1 MMMKRKTFWIVL
13 ALIVITV
20 SLEVSLRILG
30 VATPP
35 LFQADP
41 EIGYMMVPEQN
52 IDRFGRRIY
61 INRFHQRSEELAEKP
76 APGTERVMFLGDSV
90 TFGIANVDQ
99 SQTYPEIVGAT
110 LRKSGKSI
118 EVANASAVSWGI
130 GNERAYIARFGT
142 FGSKF
147 IVLEIGSSDLLQ
159 PSSTG
164 ATIDVNPAQPSKPP
178 VSAIGEVFTRF
189 LIPRVKDA
197 LGFPD
202 PFDNEPVSTEAREKQ
217 FNVDMDH
224 FRGLVALVREQGTQP
239 VVMLVPGEGEL
250 LPEAQRFTRYEPYR
264 ARFLQIV
271 QSLSLPIIN
280 LAPEW
285 EAKPDMHAY
294 FNDGTHLTVLGNQVV
309 AARIVEELSKLDKPE
324 QPKNPLSAQ
333 NQQ

>member
-1 MMMKRKTFWIVL
+1 MTKRKTFWIVL
-13 ALIVITV
+13 FLIAVTV

-41 EIGYMMVPEQN
+41 EIGYMMAPEQN
-52 IDRFGRRIY
+52 INRLGRRIY
-61 INRFHQRSEELAEKP
+61 INHFHQRSDELAEKP
-76 APGTERVMFLGDSV
+76 APGTERIMFLGDSV

-99 SQTYPEIVGAT
+99 SQTYPEIVGTT
-110 LRKSGKSI
+110 LRSSGKNV

-142 FGSKF
+142 FGSKS
-147 IVLEIGSSDLLQ
+147 IVLEVGSSDLLQ

-164 ATIDVNPAQPSKPP
+164 ASIDVNPAQRSKPP
-178 VSAIGEVFTRF
+178 ISAIGEVFSRF
-189 LIPRVKDA
+189 LIPRVKTA

-202 PFDNEPVSTEAREKQ
+202 PFDKEPVSTEDREKQ
-217 FNVDMDH
+217 FNVGMDH
-224 FRGLVALVREQGTQP
+224 FRRLVALVREQGTQP

-250 LPEAQRFTRYEPYR
+250 LADEHRFTRYEPYR
-264 ARFLQIV
+264 PRFLDIA

-285 EAKPDMHAY
+285 AAKPDMHDY
-294 FNDGTHLTVLGNQVV
+294 FNDGTHLTVRGNEVV
-309 AARIVEELSKLDKPE
+309 AARIVEELAKLENSDASKA
-324 QPKNPLSAQ
+324 PLSAQ
-333 NQQ
+333 SQN